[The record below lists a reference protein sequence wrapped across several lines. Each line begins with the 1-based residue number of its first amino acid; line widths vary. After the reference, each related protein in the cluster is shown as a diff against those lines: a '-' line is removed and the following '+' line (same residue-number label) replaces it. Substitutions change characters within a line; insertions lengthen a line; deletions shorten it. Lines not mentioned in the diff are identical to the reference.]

1 MLANKLIE
9 LAEEHWQG
17 IAVDAVRRIRAEKDL
32 RHMAKLSDCELK
44 DWAREN
50 LKSLEVWAGNRDKDL
65 AGRYEA
71 LGRQRF
77 EQAIPLHEAIRA
89 LHILKLAMIE
99 FVRGEGFGRTAV
111 EVYSEEEL
119 EHRVMLFF
127 DWLLY
132 HLARGYDAAAGFLKE
147 PAR

>member
-1 MLANKLIE
+1 MLADRLIQ

-17 IAVDAVRRIRAEKDL
+17 IAVDATRRIRAERDL
-32 RHMAKLSDCELK
+32 RHMAKLSDGELR

-50 LKSLEVWAGNRDKDL
+50 LRSFEEWSGNGDKDL
-65 AGRYEA
+65 ACRYEA
-71 LGRQRF
+71 LGRRRF
-77 EQAIPLHEAIRA
+77 EQAIPLHEVIRA
-89 LHILKLAMIE
+89 LHILKLATID
-99 FVRGEGFGRTAV
+99 FVRCEGFGRTAV

-132 HLARGYDAAAGFLKE
+132 HLACGYDAAAGF
-147 PAR
+147 AHSTQ